1 MNASV
6 SILAQVLAGHHLQV
20 RHRPFMGTGASVL
33 RDNPIGCSFKGG
45 LFGYVI
51 DLPPDHWVWH
61 REQYNYFEY
70 SKLSDAPSSEI
81 DSLLDFVDELN
92 HEEEERFDTE
102 RFAAEDHDVN
112 KR

>member
-1 MNASV
+1 
-6 SILAQVLAGHHLQV
+6 
-20 RHRPFMGTGASVL
+20 MGTGASVL

-81 DSLLDFVDELN
+81 DSLLDF
-92 HEEEERFDTE
+92 EENALIQNALQDGAQPGRER
-102 RFAAEDHDVN
+102 AL
-112 KR
+112 